1 MSTIKSCEWLGRLA
15 AMCGIVAL
23 GIFLAGCHSHSSK
36 RGPTATGATL
46 GAAGSPVGAG
56 GGIPEPEMFRV
67 GDSVTVLFLDMP
79 TTVPPFEVKI
89 KEDGTVTLLLNQ
101 TFTLVGKTP
110 GELEKEI
117 RACYVPRYYKYM
129 TVTVRRE
136 RQTLF
141 YYVDGEVKA
150 PARQIYIERTTVLK
164 AIASAGGFTDFA
176 KKRGVKLTR
185 LDGRKLTINCVKAID
200 EPSLDVEIYAGDK
213 IYVPRK
219 LW

>member
-1 MSTIKSCEWLGRLA
+1 MSAMKSCERFGRLA
-15 AMCGIVAL
+15 AVCGLLAV
-23 GIFLAGCHSHSSK
+23 GFFLAGCHSHPSK
-36 RGPTATGATL
+36 RGSGATP
-46 GAAGSPVGAG
+46 GAAGSAG
-56 GGIPEPEMFRV
+56 GGIPEPEVFRV
-67 GDSVTVLFLDMP
+67 GDSVTVLFVDLP
-79 TTVPPFEVKI
+79 TLVPPFEAKI

-101 TFTLVGKTP
+101 TFTFVGKTP

-117 RACYVPRYYKYM
+117 RACYVPRYYQYM

-141 YYVDGEVKA
+141 YYVDGEVRA
-150 PARQIYIERTTVLK
+150 PARQVYIERTTVLK

-200 EPSLDVEIYAGDK
+200 EPSLDVEIYPGDK